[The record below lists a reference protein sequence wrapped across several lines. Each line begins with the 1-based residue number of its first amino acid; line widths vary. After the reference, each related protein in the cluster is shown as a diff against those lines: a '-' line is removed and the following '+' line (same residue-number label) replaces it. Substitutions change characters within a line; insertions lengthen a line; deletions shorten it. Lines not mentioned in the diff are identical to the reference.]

1 MNLKTFQILM
11 DFPSLDLF
19 DDVVDNSPRVDHAEV
34 ARQAYTAKICPL
46 TAETH
51 CFKSDRDSLKMTADL
66 AYYMKDYKQALALYK
81 QVYSDPGC
89 TSQSVKRD
97 VAECLARTS
106 MALGES
112 GAAGGYCEEIEQ
124 GWAGHADQRLVVG
137 QLRLDIARLV
147 GDWGDKTGAIMCEM
161 VELHSS
167 LGRYWMWLADW
178 YKERGEEVNE
188 FWSLV
193 RAQEVGRLEGVKSSV
208 KENQVTRR
216 IQNSQVDQQ
225 LQQKIVDFVSRDA
238 RNRKSEKEEV
248 AGEFEDL
255 GSSVRMRK
263 VEEALTEQSE
273 ENSDGR
279 KDCNLII
286 RQFQQKWFPELN

>member
-1 MNLKTFQILM
+1 M
-11 DFPSLDLF
+11 
-19 DDVVDNSPRVDHAEV
+19 
-34 ARQAYTAKICPL
+34 
-46 TAETH
+46 
-51 CFKSDRDSLKMTADL
+51 
-66 AYYMKDYKQALALYK
+66 
-81 QVYSDPGC
+81 G
-89 TSQSVKRD
+89 
-97 VAECLARTS
+97 
-106 MALGES
+106 
-112 GAAGGYCEEIEQ
+112 
-124 GWAGHADQRLVVG
+124 AGHADQRLVVG
-137 QLRLDIARLV
+137 QLRLDIARMV

-167 LGRYWMWLADW
+167 LGRYWKWLADW
-178 YKERGEEVNE
+178 YMERGEE
-188 FWSLV
+188 
-193 RAQEVGRLEGVKSSV
+193 VKSSV
-208 KENQVTRR
+208 KENQVTKR

-273 ENSDGR
+273 DNSDGR